1 MDNNAAAANTDTWPP
16 SAPGSWAA
24 VAAFG
29 AHLLAL
35 AVPLALLQVFD
46 RILPQA
52 AAGTLVV
59 LCAGLLVFVAL
70 EVALRLARAALLGW
84 AAARAEHRLRMAAV
98 DHLLRCDLAAY
109 ERVAP
114 GTQLDRFAAIGRLG
128 AQSAQDAGSP
138 AVHAAILLLYLGA
151 LAWVAPP
158 LAPVPLAGALA
169 ALVLGA
175 CMGQAVL
182 RHAADRTAA
191 DARRLSFLV
200 EVLRAIETVKAMAIE
215 GPMRRRH
222 DRLLRGGAVPAHDLA
237 LSGGVA
243 VAVNAA
249 LAGLTML
256 ATTTCGALLVMDGAL
271 TLGGMAAGL
280 LLAGRA
286 MPPAMQLQLQLRR
299 GARAAQWRAEA
310 AAVFRIPAAPV
321 SPSDAPSLAPLNR
334 LTLAAATILA
344 PGLPTDPGAGAE
356 QPATAS
362 RPLLHDVTLSV
373 EVGET
378 LAITGPSGSGKS
390 TLLWVLA
397 GLVRPASGRLLLD
410 GLDAAGIAPATLR
423 RQVALVPQQP
433 VLLRGTLRENL
444 TRFDPALEEEALEIA
459 RALRLDRALAEQP
472 GGLDLTLGG
481 GPATPLPAALARGIT
496 LVAALAGR
504 PRVILFDEA
513 NGGLD
518 RATDAALLAWLRSR
532 RPDVALVLVTHR
544 PSYLALAERRLT
556 ITEGRLVPASMVPA

>member
-1 MDNNAAAANTDTWPP
+1 MDNNAAAANADTWLPP
-16 SAPGSWAA
+16 ATGPWAA
-24 VAAFG
+24 VAALG
-29 AHLLAL
+29 AHMLAL

-46 RILPQA
+46 RILPQMA
-52 AAGTLVV
+52 VGTLVV

-70 EVALRLARAALLGW
+70 EVALRRARAALVGW
-84 AAARAEHRLRMAAV
+84 AAARAEHRTRMAAL
-98 DHLLRCDLAAY
+98 DHLLRCDLPAF
-109 ERVAP
+109 ERVPP
-114 GTQLDRFAAIGRLG
+114 GSQLDRFAAIGRLG
-128 AQSAQDAGSP
+128 AQSAQDPGTP

-158 LAPVPLAGALA
+158 LAPVPLAGALL
-169 ALVLGA
+169 ALLLGA
-175 CMGQAVL
+175 GIGQAVL
-182 RHAADRTAA
+182 RHAATRAAA

-243 VAVNAA
+243 VAANAA
-249 LAGLTML
+249 VAGLTML
-256 ATTTCGALLVMDGAL
+256 AATTCGALLVMEGSL

-299 GARAAQWRAEA
+299 NARAAQWREEA
-310 AAVFRIPAAPV
+310 AALFRIPAEPTPAP
-321 SPSDAPSLAPLNR
+321 DALPAAPLDR
-334 LTLAAATILA
+334 LTLAAATIVA
-344 PGLPTDPGAGAE
+344 PGPPVDSGTGAE
-356 QPATAS
+356 EPAMAP
-362 RPLLHDVTLSV
+362 RPLLHDVSLSV
-373 EVGET
+373 QVGET

-390 TLLWVLA
+390 TLLWVLS
-397 GLVRPASGRLLLD
+397 GLVRPAAGQLRLD
-410 GLDAAGIAPATLR
+410 GRDAATIAPGMLR

-459 RALRLDRALAEQP
+459 RALRLDRAIAEQP
-472 GGLDLTLGG
+472 GGLDLMLGG
-481 GPATPLPAALARGIT
+481 GPGAPLPAALARGIT
-496 LVAALAGR
+496 VVAALAGR
-504 PRVILFDEA
+504 PRAILFDEA

-532 RPDVALVLVTHR
+532 QPDVALVLVSHR
-544 PSYLALAERRLT
+544 PSYLALADRHLR
-556 ITEGRLVPASMVPA
+556 IAEGRLVPAAAVPA